1 MRTIDADATTPDAA
15 PETFERRLERAYRDA
30 FPRMV
35 AVAAGI
41 TGDPE
46 SGREAVQEAFARML
60 TTGGPRDPGA
70 TEAWMWRSV
79 VNQARMERRAGGRRN
94 RRFPLGDP
102 PEHPAVETSPRDAA
116 VTAAVAALPER
127 QRLALFLRYHADLDY
142 PAIAHAMGVRTGTV
156 SAALHAAHAAVRRSL
171 EESS

>member
-1 MRTIDADATTPDAA
+1 MRTIDTDATGRDATTD
-15 PETFERRLERAYRDA
+15 TFEIRLERAYREA

-41 TGDPE
+41 TGDAE

-60 TTGGPRDPGA
+60 AGGGPRDPAA
-70 TEAWMWRSV
+70 TRAWMWRSV

-102 PEHPAVETSPRDAA
+102 PERPAAETSPRDVA

-127 QRLALFLRYHADLDY
+127 QRIALFLRYHADLDY
-142 PAIAHAMGVRTGTV
+142 TAIARVMGVRTGTV
-156 SAALHAAHAAVRRSL
+156 SAALHSAHAAVRRSL